1 MAPTP
6 QKISTRICGKMGTAV
21 EDREVSFNNLD
32 EKIAELARNVTE
44 GDRSYWSL
52 LPPITRRV
60 TQMALVREKSGLY
73 FMTQPL
79 KPPGNVPDIRLH
91 MGIVELSD
99 GTLAL
104 IGALAP
110 TRELLDQ
117 LSLLEKPVSHI
128 ILPNTSPEHWYYG
141 PALSR
146 AFPKALL
153 WVVPG
158 FMQGKGVPLPG
169 RSLLFKDAAAN
180 GVLREIPFSG
190 TLGLDEDGGSISE
203 FPHQDVEAIVL
214 DVPFFIEAAIFLKS
228 KNVLMLADTGIKLD
242 ASDAEYANVNQQLAE
257 SLGVWDKL
265 GPITKVVQ
273 QTYKKEAK
281 EWAMRI
287 TDECDFDL
295 ILAAHGTPIVHNGKQ
310 EFEQCFSFL
319 FDDEQNL

>member
-1 MAPTP
+1 
-6 QKISTRICGKMGTAV
+6 
-21 EDREVSFNNLD
+21 
-32 EKIAELARNVTE
+32 
-44 GDRSYWSL
+44 
-52 LPPITRRV
+52 
-60 TQMALVREKSGLY
+60 
-73 FMTQPL
+73 
-79 KPPGNVPDIRLH
+79 
-91 MGIVELSD
+91 
-99 GTLAL
+99 
-104 IGALAP
+104 
-110 TRELLDQ
+110 
-117 LSLLEKPVSHI
+117 
-128 ILPNTSPEHWYYG
+128 
-141 PALSR
+141 
-146 AFPKALL
+146 
-153 WVVPG
+153 
-158 FMQGKGVPLPG
+158 MQGKGVPLPG

-190 TLGLDEDGGSISE
+190 TLGRDEDGGSISE
-203 FPHQDVEAIVL
+203 FPHQDIQAIVL

-319 FDDEQNL
+319 FDDEKNL